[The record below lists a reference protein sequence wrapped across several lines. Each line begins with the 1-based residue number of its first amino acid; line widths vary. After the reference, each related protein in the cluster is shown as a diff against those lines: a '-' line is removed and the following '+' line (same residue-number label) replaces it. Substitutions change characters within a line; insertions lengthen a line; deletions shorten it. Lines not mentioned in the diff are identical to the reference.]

1 MEVFFPMALALP
13 YLGNSSNPSAVAIAL
28 DPIPAHGQLRR
39 YMNRGMIVT
48 KIWAGALAALLAVP
62 ALSQSAAQSTPNPNQ
77 PPPHTLPYPDL
88 GSGESRV
95 ERRKSYELSPELQR
109 GVSAAQ
115 IREQQ
120 RRLDTAL
127 STLSPQTPG
136 TPDAYVLT
144 IALDSDPVF
153 AREAREA
160 ARVLSARYG
169 AQTRTLTLA
178 GPDGTRDDAP
188 HGSITA
194 LLLAISH
201 IGGQMDASEDV
212 LVLYTTSHGFDLGL
226 TYHYGDSGYGVLS
239 PAKLKA
245 ALEEAGI
252 KRRVLILSA
261 CYSGVFVPAL
271 ASPDT
276 AILTAAASTRTSFG
290 CVAENDWTFF
300 GDALINRALRQPV
313 ALDEAARMA
322 SRSVAEWE
330 AKARFLAS
338 LPQVSIGAEAKAWLP
353 AIEARKPPIA
363 TAPVGRPAFAE

>member
-1 MEVFFPMALALP
+1 
-13 YLGNSSNPSAVAIAL
+13 
-28 DPIPAHGQLRR
+28 
-39 YMNRGMIVT
+39 MNRGRI
-48 KIWAGALAALLAVP
+48 IAGVLAALMAAP
-62 ALSQSAAQSTPNPNQ
+62 ALSQSSAPNPNQ
-77 PPPHTLPYPDL
+77 PAPHTLPYPDL
-88 GSGESRV
+88 GSGESRAD
-95 ERRKSYELSPELQR
+95 RRKSYDLSPELQR
-109 GVSAAQ
+109 GFSAAH

-127 STLSPQTPG
+127 TALPAQTPG
-136 TPDAYVLT
+136 TPEAYVLT

-160 ARVLSARYG
+160 ARVLGARYG
-169 AQTRTLTLA
+169 AEGRTLTLA

-188 HGSITA
+188 HGSISA

-201 IGGQMDASEDV
+201 LGTVMDGAEDV
-212 LVLYTTSHGFDLGL
+212 LVLYTTSHGMDLGL
-226 TYHYGDSGYGVLS
+226 AYHYGDSGYGVLS
-239 PAKLKA
+239 PTSLKA
-245 ALEEAGI
+245 ALAEAGI
-252 KRRVLILSA
+252 KRRVLIISA

-313 ALDEAARMA
+313 ALAEAARMA
-322 SRSVAEWE
+322 NRSVAEWE

-338 LPQVSIGAEAKAWLP
+338 LPQVSIGPEVGSWLP
-353 AIEARKPPIA
+353 AIEARMPGIA
-363 TAPVGRPAFAE
+363 SAPVGRPAFDEAAIAAATTRAGVAKPD

>member
-1 MEVFFPMALALP
+1 
-13 YLGNSSNPSAVAIAL
+13 
-28 DPIPAHGQLRR
+28 
-39 YMNRGMIVT
+39 MNRGRI
-48 KIWAGALAALLAVP
+48 IAGLLAALFAVP
-62 ALSQSAAQSTPNPNQ
+62 ALSQSSAPDPNQ
-77 PPPHTLPYPDL
+77 PPPHVAPFPDL
-88 GSGESRV
+88 GGGQSRA

-109 GVSAAQ
+109 GVSAGQ

-127 STLSPQTPG
+127 AALAPQRPG
-136 TPDAYVLT
+136 TADAYVIT

-160 ARVLSARYG
+160 GRVLGARYG
-169 AQTRTLTLA
+169 AQERTLVLA

-194 LLLAISH
+194 LLLALSH
-201 IGGQMDASEDV
+201 VGGLMDAGEDA
-212 LVLYTTSHGFDLGL
+212 LVLYTTSHGMDLGL
-226 TYHYGDSGYGVLS
+226 AYHYGDSGYGILS

-271 ASPDT
+271 ASPDS

-313 ALDEAARMA
+313 PLDEAARMA
-322 SRSVAEWE
+322 GRSVAEWE
-330 AKARFLAS
+330 TQARFLAS
-338 LPQVSIGAEAKAWLP
+338 LPQVSIGPEVGTWLP
-353 AIEARKPPIA
+353 ALEAGRPRIA
-363 TAPVGRPAFAE
+363 SAPVGRPAFDEAALMAIAAKGLAKEKAPKAAAPK

>member
-1 MEVFFPMALALP
+1 
-13 YLGNSSNPSAVAIAL
+13 
-28 DPIPAHGQLRR
+28 
-39 YMNRGMIVT
+39 MNRGRI
-48 KIWAGALAALLAVP
+48 IAGALAALLAAVP
-62 ALSQSAAQSTPNPNQ
+62 ALPQSPPANPNQ

-88 GSGESRV
+88 GSGEGRG
-95 ERRKSYELSPELQR
+95 ERRKSYELAPELQR

-120 RRLDTAL
+120 RRLDSAL
-127 STLSPQTPG
+127 AALAPHTPG
-136 TPDAYVLT
+136 TPDAFVVT

-160 ARVLSARYG
+160 ARVLGARYG
-169 AQTRTLTLA
+169 ATGRTLTLA
-178 GPDGTRDDAP
+178 GPDGTRDDHP

-194 LLLAISH
+194 LLLALAH
-201 IGGQMDASEDV
+201 IGSLMDASEDA
-212 LVLYTTSHGFDLGL
+212 LVLYTTSHGADIGL
-226 TYHYGDSGYGVLS
+226 AYHYGDTGYGVLS
-239 PAKLKA
+239 PARLKA

-252 KRRVLILSA
+252 RRRVLIISA

-290 CVAENDWTFF
+290 CAAENDWTFF

-313 ALDEAARMA
+313 ALEEAAQMA
-322 SRSVAEWE
+322 GRSVAEWE
-330 AKARFLAS
+330 IKTRVLAS

-353 AIEARKPPIA
+353 QIEARMPRIA
-363 TAPVGRPAFAE
+363 SAPVGRPAFDPAKVTARVPARAGQK

>member
-1 MEVFFPMALALP
+1 
-13 YLGNSSNPSAVAIAL
+13 
-28 DPIPAHGQLRR
+28 
-39 YMNRGMIVT
+39 MNRGTI
-48 KIWAGALAALLAVP
+48 IAGMAAALLAGP
-62 ALSQSAAQSTPNPNQ
+62 ALSQTAPANPLQ

-88 GSGESRV
+88 GGGEDRAA
-95 ERRKSYELSPELQR
+95 RRKALELAPELQR

-115 IREQQ
+115 IREQR

-127 STLSPQTPG
+127 AALAPQVSG
-136 TPDAYVLT
+136 TAEAYVLT

-160 ARVLSARYG
+160 GRVLAARYG
-169 AQTRTLTLA
+169 AAGRTLTLA
-178 GPDGTRDDAP
+178 GPDGARDDLP

-194 LLLAISH
+194 LLLALDH
-201 IGGQMDASEDV
+201 LGAVMDASEDV
-212 LVLYTTSHGFDLGL
+212 LVLYTTSHGADVGL
-226 TYHYGDSGYGVLS
+226 AYHYGDYGYGVLS
-239 PAKLKA
+239 PARLKA

-252 KRRVLILSA
+252 RRRVLLISA

-271 ASPDT
+271 ASPDS

-290 CVAENDWTFF
+290 CQAENDWTFF

-330 AKARFLAS
+330 AEAQYLAS
-338 LPQVSIGAEAKAWLP
+338 LPQVSIGAEAARWLP
-353 AIEARKPPIA
+353 GLEANKPRVA
-363 TAPVGRPAFAE
+363 SAPVGRPAFDKAALIAAAAKKAEKQQVGPPAAPR

>member
-1 MEVFFPMALALP
+1 
-13 YLGNSSNPSAVAIAL
+13 
-28 DPIPAHGQLRR
+28 
-39 YMNRGMIVT
+39 MNRGRI
-48 KIWAGALAALLAVP
+48 IAGVFAALLAAP
-62 ALSQSAAQSTPNPNQ
+62 ALSQSSAQALASNPNQ
-77 PPPHTLPYPDL
+77 PPAHTAPFPDL
-88 GSGESRV
+88 GSGDSRA
-95 ERRKSYELSPELQR
+95 ERRRSYDLSPELQR
-109 GVSAAQ
+109 GVSATA

-127 STLSPQTPG
+127 TALSPQTPG
-136 TPDAYVLT
+136 VAEAYVVT

-160 ARVLSARYG
+160 ARVLGARYRATG
-169 AQTRTLTLA
+169 RTLVLA

-194 LLLAISH
+194 LLLALSH
-201 IGGQMDASEDV
+201 IGGTMDGAEDV
-212 LVLYTTSHGFDLGL
+212 LVLYTTSHGMDLGL
-226 TYHYGDSGYGVLS
+226 AYHYGDSGYGILS

-261 CYSGVFVPAL
+261 CYSGVFVPVL
-271 ASPDT
+271 ASPDS

-290 CVAENDWTFF
+290 CMAENDWTFF

-313 ALDEAARMA
+313 PLDAAAKMA

-330 AKARFLAS
+330 TSARFLAS
-338 LPQVSIGAEAKAWLP
+338 LPQVSIGPEAARWLP
-353 AIEARKPPIA
+353 AIEARMPRVA
-363 TAPVGRPAFAE
+363 SAPVGRPAFDAVAIAAAAAKAPPAAQK